1 MATSTPPAATT
12 TVTGADADTLAVAV
26 GAALFARDVAA
37 QTLGMT
43 LEAVAPGGARLA
55 MRVRDDMLN
64 GHGMCHGGLIFT
76 LADTAFA
83 YACNSRNDSTVAAA
97 AEIQFLSPGRAGETL
112 VAVARERTLSGRVGV
127 YDVDV
132 TDRASGR
139 IVAVFRGR
147 SQRIAGTVLAGGEA
161 AP

>member
-1 MATSTPPAATT
+1 MAASPTD
-12 TVTGADADTLAVAV
+12 ADALAEAV
-26 GAALFARDVAA
+26 GAALFARDIAA
-37 QTLGMT
+37 RSLDIL
-43 LEAVAPGGARLA
+43 LEAVSQGAARLTMA
-55 MRVRDDMLN
+55 VRDDMLN

-83 YACNSRNDSTVAAA
+83 YACNSRNDSSVAAA

-112 VAVARERTLSGRVGV
+112 VAVARERALSGRTGI

-147 SQRIAGTVLAGGEA
+147 SQRIGGSVMPSDGA
-161 AP
+161 AR

>member
-1 MATSTPPAATT
+1 MATPAPETDGLAE
-12 TVTGADADTLAVAV
+12 AVAD
-26 GAALFARDVAA
+26 ALFARDAAA
-37 QTLGMT
+37 QSLGMT
-43 LEAVAPGGARLA
+43 IEAVAPGFARLA
-55 MRVRDDMLN
+55 MTVRGDMLN

-97 AEIQFLSPGRAGETL
+97 AEIHFLSPGRGGEIL
-112 VAVARERTLSGRVGV
+112 IAVARERALTGRTGI

-147 SQRIAGTVLAGGEA
+147 SQRIAGTVLPGGEGK
-161 AP
+161 P

>member
-1 MATSTPPAATT
+1 MEATE
-12 TVTGADADTLAVAV
+12 ADALAEAVA
-26 GAALFARDVAA
+26 AALFARDTAA
-37 QTLGMT
+37 QSLGMA
-43 LEAVAPGGARLA
+43 LEAIAPGFARLVMA
-55 MRVRDDMLN
+55 VRDDMLN

-112 VAVARERTLSGRVGV
+112 VAVAHERAVSGRVGI

-147 SQRIAGTVLAGGEA
+147 SQRIAGTVLADGGGA
-161 AP
+161 R

>member
-1 MATSTPPAATT
+1 MATSAPPAEIGAE
-12 TVTGADADTLAVAV
+12 ADALAEAV
-26 GAALFARDVAA
+26 GVALFARDIAA
-37 QTLGMT
+37 QSLGMT
-43 LEAVAPGGARLA
+43 LEAVAPGVARLA

-83 YACNSRNDSTVAAA
+83 YACNSRNDSAVAAA
-97 AEIQFLSPGRAGETL
+97 AEIQFLSPGRAGEIL

-161 AP
+161 AAQ